1 MYQFICIYVHIY
13 SYLYVY
19 IYISFIIE
27 VAGQG
32 VFVFRPQSFVSLEQ
46 VEFSIHPREN
56 DENNGWLHIS
66 WNRSFIKCKLKL
78 PDEEIIRED
87 QSVTLSDIPGAYYW
101 FSLDTQNLRLYA
113 GIGEARIETNLFQ
126 NGDLN
131 PVNVKLKELKG
142 FLRTLSVIKYDE
154 KLITP
159 MKTLKDPITMSKI
172 PFAVKDTNELSML
185 DVATRDVFP
194 KSFLSA
200 TSQRLYDCI
209 AGKKFVLD
217 DDDFPAFSLAI
228 EYSIRSPDGWCFG
241 KLIDK
246 DPAFGYLRITLG
258 ENSGES
264 PGIPFVMEIW
274 PGGNSSPIHLHSGA
288 DAIIRVLS
296 GSINVTLYPFLG
308 PKVKPFAVKDFYE
321 GDITWISSNL
331 NQTHKLHNTVKEKA
345 CITIQCYMYE
355 SNDNSHYEYF
365 DYLNKNDRIEHFD
378 PDSDAD
384 YLEFRK
390 IMKQEWAKRLSKNL

>member
-1 MYQFICIYVHIY
+1 M
-13 SYLYVY
+13 
-19 IYISFIIE
+19 
-27 VAGQG
+27 
-32 VFVFRPQSFVSLEQ
+32 
-46 VEFSIHPREN
+46 
-56 DENNGWLHIS
+56 
-66 WNRSFIKCKLKL
+66 
-78 PDEEIIRED
+78 
-87 QSVTLSDIPGAYYW
+87 
-101 FSLDTQNLRLYA
+101 
-113 GIGEARIETNLFQ
+113 
-126 NGDLN
+126 
-131 PVNVKLKELKG
+131 
-142 FLRTLSVIKYDE
+142 IKYDG
-154 KLITP
+154 KRIIP

-228 EYSIRSPDGWCFG
+228 EYSIRTKGGWCYD
-241 KLIDK
+241 KLQHK

-308 PKVKPFAVKDFYE
+308 PNVEPFAVKDFYE
-321 GDITWISSNL
+321 GDVTWISSNL
-331 NQTHKLHNTVKEKA
+331 NQTHNLHNTVKEKA

-365 DYLNKNDRIEHFD
+365 DYLDDGGIIEHFD

-384 YLEFRK
+384 YLEFRE
-390 IMKQEWAKRLSKNL
+390 IMKQEWAKRLLQDL

>member
-1 MYQFICIYVHIY
+1 MICVTLFVYMYIFIFIYMYMHITFK
-13 SYLYVY
+13 
-19 IYISFIIE
+19 IA

-32 VFVFRPQSFVSLEQ
+32 VFVFRPQSSDIVQ
-46 VEFSIHPREN
+46 VDFSIHPEN
-56 DENNGWLHIS
+56 DQYKGRLDIL
-66 WNRSFIKCKLKL
+66 WNEVSIKCVLKL
-78 PDEEIIRED
+78 PNKEEHTFND
-87 QSVTLSDIPGAYYW
+87 DAVTLSKIPGAYYW

-126 NGDLN
+126 NGNLSLN
-131 PVNVKLKELKG
+131 DVKELKG
-142 FLRTLSVIKYDE
+142 FLRTLSLIKYNGE
-154 KLITP
+154 RIIP

-228 EYSIRSPDGWCFG
+228 EYSIRNGGWCSD
-241 KLIDK
+241 KLQSK
-246 DPAFGYLRITLG
+246 DPGFGYLRITLG

-264 PGIPFVMEIW
+264 PGVPFVMEIW

-308 PKVKPFAVKDFYE
+308 PKVEPFAVKDFYE
-321 GDITWISSNL
+321 GDVTWISSNL
-331 NQTHKLHNTVKEKA
+331 NQTHKLHNTIKEKA

-365 DYLNKNDRIEHFD
+365 DYLGDGGIIEHFD

-384 YLEFRK
+384 YLEFRE
-390 IMKQEWAKRLSKNL
+390 IMKTEWAEKLLKGL

>member
-1 MYQFICIYVHIY
+1 
-13 SYLYVY
+13 
-19 IYISFIIE
+19 
-27 VAGQG
+27 
-32 VFVFRPQSFVSLEQ
+32 
-46 VEFSIHPREN
+46 
-56 DENNGWLHIS
+56 
-66 WNRSFIKCKLKL
+66 
-78 PDEEIIRED
+78 
-87 QSVTLSDIPGAYYW
+87 
-101 FSLDTQNLRLYA
+101 
-113 GIGEARIETNLFQ
+113 
-126 NGDLN
+126 
-131 PVNVKLKELKG
+131 
-142 FLRTLSVIKYDE
+142 VIKYDE

-159 MKTLKDPITMSKI
+159 MKTLKDPVTMSKI
-172 PFAVKDTNELSML
+172 PFAVKDTNEISML

-228 EYSIRSPDGWCFG
+228 EYSIRTEGRWCNR
-241 KLIDK
+241 KLK
-246 DPAFGYLRITLG
+246 EKRITLG

-308 PKVKPFAVKDFYE
+308 PNVKPFAVKDFYE

-365 DYLNKNDRIEHFD
+365 DYLNENDGIQHFD

-390 IMKQEWAKRLSKNL
+390 IMKQEWEKRLSKNL

>member
-1 MYQFICIYVHIY
+1 MHITFK
-13 SYLYVY
+13 
-19 IYISFIIE
+19 IA

-32 VFVFRPQSFVSLEQ
+32 VFVFRPQSSDIEKVD
-46 VEFSIHPREN
+46 FSIHPEN
-56 DENNGWLHIS
+56 DQYEGRLHIL
-66 WNRSFIKCKLKL
+66 WNKDIIKCELLLSNGEVRSFQDK
-78 PDEEIIRED
+78 D
-87 QSVTLSDIPGAYYW
+87 VTLSKIPGAYYW

-126 NGDLN
+126 NGNLN
-131 PVNVKLKELKG
+131 PVNLNDVIELKG
-142 FLRTLSVIKYDE
+142 FLRTLSLIKYDG
-154 KLITP
+154 KRIIP

-217 DDDFPAFSLAI
+217 DPDFPAFSLAI
-228 EYSIRSPDGWCFG
+228 EYSITTEGCWCFN
-241 KLIDK
+241 KLKSK
-246 DPAFGYLRITLG
+246 DRAFGYLRITLG

-264 PGIPFVMEIW
+264 PGVPFVMEIW

-308 PKVKPFAVKDFYE
+308 PNVKPFAVKDFYE
-321 GDITWISSNL
+321 GDITWISSSL
-331 NQTHKLHNTVKEKA
+331 NQTHKLHNTVEKKA

-365 DYLNKNDRIEHFD
+365 DYLGDGGIIKHFD

-384 YLEFRK
+384 YLEFRE
-390 IMKQEWAKRLSKNL
+390 IMKEEWAEKLLKGL